1 MPEQMRVEGVEYTAA
16 SDLPTYHPGRCARLT
31 VGDTELGIIAEVHP
45 AVCENYQI
53 GTRAYV
59 AYLDLP
65 TLFAHV
71 APEKGYRPLPKFP
84 PVSRDLA
91 LLCDEE
97 LPVAAME
104 KAIRNAVGGTLETLA
119 LFDVYRGAQV
129 AQGKKSVA
137 FSLTMRAADRTLTDE
152 EADAAIQRA
161 LQALA
166 ALGAQLRS

>member
-1 MPEQMRVEGVEYTAA
+1 M
-16 SDLPTYHPGRCARLT
+16 
-31 VGDTELGIIAEVHP
+31 
-45 AVCENYQI
+45 
-53 GTRAYV
+53 
-59 AYLDLP
+59 
-65 TLFAHV
+65 
-71 APEKGYRPLPKFP
+71 
-84 PVSRDLA
+84 
-91 LLCDEE
+91 
-97 LPVAAME
+97 
-104 KAIRNAVGGTLETLA
+104 GGTLETLA